1 MTHRTLFAA
10 LLMLSAAATSAF
22 AADGSFEKNLSFNG
36 TPTVYVSTG
45 SGYIHINPGTDN
57 QFHVVGHVHS
67 HTGWL
72 AAQDTDEAVKHIL
85 ANPPVNQSGTII
97 TIGPVNNSGLSN
109 NISIDYDIT
118 TPRST
123 LLTSHTGSGG
133 IEIAGISG
141 RVAAE
146 SGSGSLRL
154 SLANSN
160 EVYGQTGSG
169 SIHIEGVTGTL
180 HARTGSGSIEA
191 VGNVGSDWNLSTG
204 SGTIR
209 INLPNSARFS
219 LDVSTG
225 SGAVRVDQPIMMHG
239 SLNHHHVVGT
249 VNGGGPLIHVSTGS
263 GSITID

>member
-97 TIGPVNNSGLSN
+97 TI
-109 NISIDYDIT
+109 DYDIT

-169 SIHIEGVTGTL
+169 SIHIEGVTGPL

-209 INLPNSARFS
+209 INLPNSARF
-219 LDVSTG
+219 
-225 SGAVRVDQPIMMHG
+225 
-239 SLNHHHVVGT
+239 
-249 VNGGGPLIHVSTGS
+249 
-263 GSITID
+263 